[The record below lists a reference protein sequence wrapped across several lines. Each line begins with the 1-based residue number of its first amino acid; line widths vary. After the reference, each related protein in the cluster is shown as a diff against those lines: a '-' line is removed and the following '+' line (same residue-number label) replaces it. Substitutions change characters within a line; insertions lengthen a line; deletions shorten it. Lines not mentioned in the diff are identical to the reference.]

1 MKLFSIALVGATLA
15 MTGAVAA
22 QENRAKQPA
31 DPSQYYGLYNNPAQ
45 AIAPSEND
53 NDAFD
58 HAGTRGREGLGAE
71 TSGPEGPGNVSD

>member
-1 MKLFSIALVGATLA
+1 MRILSIGLISAALVIS
-15 MTGAVAA
+15 GAVAA

-31 DPSQYYGLYNNPAQ
+31 DPNQYYGLYHNPAQ